1 MEQLSSAD
9 FVSDEEEEEEKFHIL
24 LCFSA
29 FLSVLGE
36 GRGLDETFEAFL
48 FFFSTNQARQ
58 PKTLL
63 NTSYKKTL
71 TY

>member
-48 FFFSTNQARQ
+48 FFFFQHKPSQGSQAARE
-58 PKTLL
+58 
-63 NTSYKKTL
+63 S
-71 TY
+71 

>member
-29 FLSVLGE
+29 FLAVLE
-36 GRGLDETFEAFL
+36 KVAVWMKLLKRFY
-48 FFFSTNQARQ
+48 FFSAQTK
-58 PKTLL
+58 P
-63 NTSYKKTL
+63 
-71 TY
+71 